1 MTKSLSKFLSL
12 NLLNTFLISG
22 LFTII
27 SCQIIQSN
35 NTKSL
40 EGNQGDF
47 LETIGAVFWTLF
59 LTISALTIYLNL
71 IKEVRKTTVLNFLA
85 FFFLPLVLTFLF
97 WLLDT
102 GTTGWT
108 TLFVSTI
115 IFLVTHAFFY
125 MKFLRREKSSL
136 TQSKT

>member
-27 SCQIIQSN
+27 GCQILQSN
-35 NTKSL
+35 NTRSL

-47 LETIGAVFWTLF
+47 LETIGAVFWTLL

-71 IKEVRKTTVLNFLA
+71 IKEVRKTTVLSFLA
-85 FFFLPLVLTFLF
+85 FFFLPIVLTFIVWF
-97 WLLDT
+97 LDSV
-102 GTTGWT
+102 TTGWET
-108 TLFVSTI
+108 FFVSTI
-115 IFLVTHAFFY
+115 IFLVTHTYFY
-125 MKFLRREKSSL
+125 ITFLRREKNSRAHA
-136 TQSKT
+136 KT